1 MAPYDFGV
9 PQRLGR
15 EAAGGLRR
23 IHESIARDLEQVLG
37 ALFEHD
43 VRGSVV
49 SLEQTRYQQFIDS
62 LPARTYHGIVSS
74 DALDGDCAILLPG
87 ATALRLVDC
96 MLRTTKG
103 PERNLTIVDA
113 CLIEDYLPRILDVM
127 TAAFRPYHPLGLEFA
142 RSELNNQLVKLVP
155 GEDAVV
161 VLELLF
167 TFGDDDI
174 TIIICYPQEAIVPIL
189 ASLSDLEREATAEA
203 LVRSSPIRR
212 SILRVPI
219 PVTVALPTTTIAA
232 GDISA
237 LKVGDVLQTG
247 IDADTAPMLMIAG
260 RPTLIVRPT
269 VRRNRLACAVVGEPS
284 SSTKGLLS

>member
-1 MAPYDFGV
+1 
-9 PQRLGR
+9 
-15 EAAGGLRR
+15 
-23 IHESIARDLEQVLG
+23 
-37 ALFEHD
+37 
-43 VRGSVV
+43 
-49 SLEQTRYQQFIDS
+49 
-62 LPARTYHGIVSS
+62 
-74 DALDGDCAILLPG
+74 
-87 ATALRLVDC
+87 
-96 MLRTTKG
+96 MLRTPKG

-113 CLIEDYLPRILDVM
+113 CLIEDYLPRILDVV

-155 GEDAVV
+155 GDDAVV

-174 TIIICYPQEAIVPIL
+174 TIVICYPQEAIVPIL

-203 LVRSSPIRR
+203 LVRSSPMRR

-219 PVTVALPTTTIAA
+219 PVTVALPATTISA